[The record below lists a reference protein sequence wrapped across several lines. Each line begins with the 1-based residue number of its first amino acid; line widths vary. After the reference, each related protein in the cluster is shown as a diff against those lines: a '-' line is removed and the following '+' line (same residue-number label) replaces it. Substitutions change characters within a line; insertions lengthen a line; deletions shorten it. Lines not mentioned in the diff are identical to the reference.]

1 MTGHKETI
9 VTVKSLLKI
18 DEILEQ
24 EWFNTFKE
32 IEDPFSQC
40 LLLVALM
47 TSEDLIPLKEN
58 NQLKRLVM
66 LSSESEMQEI
76 VSSFLHTKSLF
87 VIRNKLRGRL
97 GLPSYV
103 EVKISPP
110 SPSQASQNLNQ
121 HSIYCSPRA
130 INQPQKLSNTKNS
143 LKFHA
148 T

>member
-24 EWFNTFKE
+24 EWFNTFTQ

-66 LSSESEMQEI
+66 LSSESEM
-76 VSSFLHTKSLF
+76 
-87 VIRNKLRGRL
+87 
-97 GLPSYV
+97 
-103 EVKISPP
+103 
-110 SPSQASQNLNQ
+110 
-121 HSIYCSPRA
+121 
-130 INQPQKLSNTKNS
+130 
-143 LKFHA
+143 
-148 T
+148 